1 MSISKSTI
9 TKDLLA
15 LVLIFM
21 NLATAFSM
29 QIFVRT
35 PDAKTIVLD
44 VDASD
49 AIENIK
55 AKIQDKNGIFPQFQV
70 LRFAGKVLEDGRTLA
85 DYNIQKESTI
95 HLTFLTNK
103 KILRCENQSLPG
115 KITEFNKLADSNLF
129 VQIAKGNPG
138 SIDSVQIRTVSDN
151 KISERVWFVMP
162 DTLYMNSPRIV
173 TDTLVI
179 EVFIKG
185 LSSYDTFGNE
195 DTLRNNFRDTF
206 IVTFF
211 PNLSNTIKIS
221 KSETLVFPNPAVKF
235 IQLDS
240 KSPANS
246 PYLILDQAGK
256 LVSEGHA
263 DNNQISVENLRS
275 GHYFL
280 RVNNLI
286 IHLLGSKNWQ

>member
-9 TKDLLA
+9 TKNLLA

-44 VDASD
+44 VEASD

-55 AKIQDKNGIFPQFQV
+55 AKIQDKNGILPQFQV
-70 LRFAGKVLEDGRTLA
+70 LRFAGKILDDGRTLA

-103 KILRCENQSLPG
+103 RILNCGNYSLPG
-115 KITEFNKLADSNLF
+115 KITEFNILSDSNLF

-151 KISERVWFVMP
+151 KVSERVWFVIP
-162 DTLYMNSPRIV
+162 VTLYMNSPRIV

-185 LSSYDTFGNE
+185 LSSYDSFGNV
-195 DTLRNNFRDTF
+195 DTLRSNFRDTF

-211 PNLSNTIKIS
+211 PNLSSTSKMS
-221 KSETLVFPNPAVKF
+221 KSQTLVFPNPAVKF
-235 IQLDS
+235 IQLDL

-246 PYLILDQAGK
+246 PYLILDQEGK

-263 DNNQISVENLRS
+263 DNHQISVENLPS
-275 GHYFL
+275 GNYFL
-280 RVNNLI
+280 RVNNLNYPFI
-286 IHLLGSKNWQ
+286 RQ